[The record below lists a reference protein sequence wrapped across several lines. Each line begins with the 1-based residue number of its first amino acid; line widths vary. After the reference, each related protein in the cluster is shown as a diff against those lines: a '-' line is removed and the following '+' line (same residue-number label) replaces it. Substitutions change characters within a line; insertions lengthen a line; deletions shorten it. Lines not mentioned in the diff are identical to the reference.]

1 MAFRGLTINTNE
13 SESPHFYAENDAAI
27 YQAILGDGNLLMQ
40 FGENFRIEVLSYNT
54 IRVHSG
60 LLSVQGHM
68 GVIEID
74 DSQDLVLEN
83 GTSGVVRN
91 DLLVARFSTT
101 GNHGIDTFSLVILK
115 GGSNGELPAYNNQD
129 LNDGGKVRDFPIA
142 KITMNGLSISTA
154 TALQTPATCMKD
166 MLHALNE
173 RITYGTGQPSG
184 GKDGDIYI
192 MYEA

>member
-1 MAFRGLTINTNE
+1 MAFRGLTINTPE
-13 SESPHFYAENDAAI
+13 SDIPHFYAENDAAI
-27 YQAILGDGNLLMQ
+27 YQAILGDGDLLLN
-40 FGENFRIEVLSYNT
+40 FGENFRIEVRSYNT

-83 GTSGVVRN
+83 GTSGVLRN

-101 GNHGIDTFSLVILK
+101 GNHGIDTFELKILK
-115 GGSNGELPAYNNQD
+115 GTANGADPAYNMQD
-129 LNDGGKVRDFPIA
+129 LNDGGKVRDFPLARIP
-142 KITMNGLSISTA
+142 MNGLSIA
-154 TALQTPATCMKD
+154 NPVMLQTPATCMKD
-166 MLHALNE
+166 LLHALNE
-173 RITYGTGQPSG
+173 RISWGTVPPSG

-192 MYEA
+192 MYEE

>member
-1 MAFRGLTINTNE
+1 MAFRGLTINTLE

-27 YQAILGDGNLLMQ
+27 YQAILGDGDLLLN
-40 FGENFRIEVLSYNT
+40 FGENFRIDVLSYNT

-60 LLSVQGHM
+60 LLSIQGHI

-83 GTSGVVRN
+83 GTSGVIRN

-101 GNHGIDTFSLVILK
+101 GNHGVDTFEMKILK
-115 GGSNGELPAYNNQD
+115 GGSNGAVPAYNNQD
-129 LNDGGKVRDFPIA
+129 LNNGGKVRDFPVA
-142 KITMNGLSISTA
+142 RVTMNGLSISAA
-154 TALQTPATCMKD
+154 TPLQKPATCMKD
-166 MLHALNE
+166 LLYALNN
-173 RITYGTGQPSG
+173 RISFGTAQPSG

-192 MYEA
+192 MYE